1 MLLEVTEKLH
11 EVTEEHNHKKL
22 AAQRLA
28 AKAAK
33 GAAARAAA
41 KGAAAKGAGRAT
53 ECTCSSHRHKV
64 LRSRSSTRNPR
75 RLVHSW
81 GLQGH
86 TFLTYS

>member
-1 MLLEVTEKLH
+1 M
-11 EVTEEHNHKKL
+11 
-22 AAQRLA
+22 AR
-28 AKAAK
+28 
-33 GAAARAAA
+33 AAARAAAARAVVRVVVKAVVVRVAEQAEEKAAAMAAA
-41 KGAAAKGAGRAT
+41 KGAAAKGVGRAT

-64 LRSRSSTRNPR
+64 QRSRSSTRNPR